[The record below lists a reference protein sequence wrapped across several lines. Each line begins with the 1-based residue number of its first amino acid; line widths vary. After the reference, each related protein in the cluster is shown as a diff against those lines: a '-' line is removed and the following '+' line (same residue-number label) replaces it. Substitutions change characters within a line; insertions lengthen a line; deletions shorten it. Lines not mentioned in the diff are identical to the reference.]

1 MRNDKTTDS
10 CQTNMSPKH
19 YIERS
24 KQQKMN
30 FEKLLEGKSTSNP
43 LICSSDNE
51 PPRIYCPQNQEVK
64 KENSQLT
71 IKVYWDPPTSSDNS
85 GQEVKIFSESI
96 NGSDFRTGQH
106 QVKYDATDHVGNKA
120 SCTFIIVVSSK

>member
-1 MRNDKTTDS
+1 MTKFLLYVK
-10 CQTNMSPKH
+10 QTCLPKN
-19 YIERS
+19 YIKRF

-30 FEKLLEGKSTSNP
+30 VEKLLEGNSTCNL

-64 KENSQLT
+64 KENSQPT
-71 IKVYWDPPTSSDNS
+71 IKVYWDPPTYSDNS
-85 GQEVKIFSESI
+85 GQAVTIFTESI

-106 QVKYDATDHVGNKA
+106 QVKYDATDHVGNNA